1 MNIRVALPVILIL
14 FITVGIY
21 LMSRNKQ
28 VQKAVETAT
37 KTAKTWVLSARSKA
51 RMSGVHDD
59 LKKVVNRAIELSP
72 FDFGI
77 TSGLRT
83 AEEQNALFQQG
94 ASQLDGYARRSR
106 HQDGHAIDFVVYDE
120 AGKVTWGFSYYERVS
135 WAFKQAA
142 DELGIPITWG
152 GDWHS
157 FRDGPHIEL
166 KKGVY

>member
-1 MNIRVALPVILIL
+1 
-14 FITVGIY
+14 
-21 LMSRNKQ
+21 MSRNKQ
-28 VQKAVETAT
+28 VQKAVGTAT
-37 KTAKTWVLSARSKA
+37 KTAKTWVLSARSKS
-51 RMSGVHDD
+51 RMSGVHED

-94 ASQLDGYARRSR
+94 ASQLDGYARKSR
-106 HQDGHAIDFVVYDE
+106 HQSGHAIDFVVYDE
-120 AGKVTWGFSYYERVS
+120 SGKVTWGFSYYEQVS

-142 DELGIPITWG
+142 DELNIPITWG
-152 GDWHS
+152 GDWTS
-157 FRDGPHIEL
+157 FRDGPHVEL